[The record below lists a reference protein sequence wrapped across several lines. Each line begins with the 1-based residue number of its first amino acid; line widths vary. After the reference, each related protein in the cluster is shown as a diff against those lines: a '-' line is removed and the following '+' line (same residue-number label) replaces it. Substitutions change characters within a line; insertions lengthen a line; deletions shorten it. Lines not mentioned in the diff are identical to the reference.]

1 MAYRIRYKRYARSRR
16 FDARDRRYDE
26 RDRRY
31 DERDRRSDERENE
44 FGPRNIDD
52 IIDGI

>member
-1 MAYRIRYKRYARSRR
+1 MAYRLRYKRYARSRR
-16 FDARDRRYDE
+16 FDARY
-26 RDRRY
+26 RRY

>member
-1 MAYRIRYKRYARSRR
+1 MAYRLRYKRYARSRR
-16 FDARDRRYDE
+16 FDARYRRYDE

-31 DERDRRSDERENE
+31 DERENE